1 MAKDNNKQNRSMF
14 LYTALIFAV
23 ALILIIIAFFG
34 QKNIRGLRDRTNI
47 TKAEQTSAE
56 TQTSAPES
64 DDLAIM
70 ANALAETQNENES
83 LKTRLDADE
92 KLLAANAKA
101 AAGNSDEAEQ
111 LLGEL
116 SADGLTDEQ
125 RVLYDQINEK
135 IKNGKEQ

>member
-23 ALILIIIAFFG
+23 ALILIILAFFG
-34 QKNIRGLRDRTNI
+34 QKNIRELRERTKG
-47 TKAEQTSAE
+47 TKAEQTAAE
-56 TQTSAPES
+56 VRTSSPTP

-83 LKTRLDADE
+83 LKTRLDTDD
-92 KLLAANAKA
+92 KLLEANAKA
-101 AAGNSDEAEQ
+101 AEGDNAEAER
-111 LLGEL
+111 LLNEL
-116 SADGLTDEQ
+116 SADELTDGQ

>member
-1 MAKDNNKQNRSMF
+1 MF

-34 QKNIRGLRDRTNI
+34 QKNIRGLRDRTNS

-101 AAGNSDEAEQ
+101 AAENSDEAEQ

-116 SADGLTDEQ
+116 SADGLTEDQ

>member
-23 ALILIIIAFFG
+23 ALILIILAFFG
-34 QKNIRGLRDRTNI
+34 QKNIRELRERTKG
-47 TKAEQTSAE
+47 TKAEQTAAE
-56 TQTSAPES
+56 VQTSSPTP

-83 LKTRLDADE
+83 LKTRLDTDD
-92 KLLAANAKA
+92 KLLEANAKA
-101 AAGNSDEAEQ
+101 AEGDNAEAER
-111 LLGEL
+111 LLNEL
-116 SADGLTDEQ
+116 SADELTDGQ